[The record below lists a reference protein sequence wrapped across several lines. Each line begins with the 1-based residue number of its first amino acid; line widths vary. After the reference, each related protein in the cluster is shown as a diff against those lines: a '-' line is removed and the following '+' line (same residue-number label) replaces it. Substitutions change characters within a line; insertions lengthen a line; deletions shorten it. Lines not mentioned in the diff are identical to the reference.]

1 MKEQLTLSEAR
12 ALRERFFE
20 GDLSQ
25 AETRR
30 LACFVC
36 GDACP
41 EEWRGERDFWFLHFA
56 EPSLPAGFAASLEAH
71 MKRVENETSA
81 AETVLLPSPWSLR
94 RRRATWAVAAGAAL
108 VLTFA
113 GWHFLQPEPRVAP
126 LAKTATVVS
135 SDELRLNHV
144 SAPPASLARVEKD
157 AAAPVAKNHMLKRTT
172 ENVAL
177 SAETVPTKDTESAN
191 AVSDAASALSV
202 SEISDR
208 SPDEVYSSTVHTPSE
223 ALAVWDEM
231 DNLLR
236 EAVES
241 QCVNCLWESLF
252 DAPYNPEKT
261 YAAEEPADATEETG
275 ESTEPLLRSVGDVL
289 QILF

>member
-1 MKEQLTLSEAR
+1 
-12 ALRERFFE
+12 
-20 GDLSQ
+20 
-25 AETRR
+25 
-30 LACFVC
+30 
-36 GDACP
+36 
-41 EEWRGERDFWFLHFA
+41 
-56 EPSLPAGFAASLEAH
+56 

-135 SDELRLNHV
+135 SGELRLNHV

-157 AAAPVAKNHMLKRTT
+157 AVAPVAKNHMLKRTT

-241 QCVNCLWESLF
+241 QCVSCLWESLF
-252 DAPYNPEKT
+252 DAPYNPEET
-261 YAAEEPADATEETG
+261 DAAEEPADAPEETG

>member
-208 SPDEVYSSTVHTPSE
+208 SPDEVYSSTVHTLSE

-236 EAVES
+236 EAVKS

-252 DAPYNPEKT
+252 DAPYNPEET
-261 YAAEEPADATEETG
+261 DAAEEPADAPEETG

>member
-1 MKEQLTLSEAR
+1 
-12 ALRERFFE
+12 
-20 GDLSQ
+20 
-25 AETRR
+25 
-30 LACFVC
+30 
-36 GDACP
+36 
-41 EEWRGERDFWFLHFA
+41 
-56 EPSLPAGFAASLEAH
+56 
-71 MKRVENETSA
+71 
-81 AETVLLPSPWSLR
+81 
-94 RRRATWAVAAGAAL
+94 
-108 VLTFA
+108 
-113 GWHFLQPEPRVAP
+113 
-126 LAKTATVVS
+126 
-135 SDELRLNHV
+135 
-144 SAPPASLARVEKD
+144 
-157 AAAPVAKNHMLKRTT
+157 MLKRTT
-172 ENVAL
+172 ENVVL

-208 SPDEVYSSTVHTPSE
+208 SPDEVYFSTVHTPSE

-261 YAAEEPADATEETG
+261 DAAEEPADATEETG